1 MESEVIDGNTG
12 QVVVGDGGVAAA
24 RQQLMDEAAK
34 MKAKI
39 GSGGGDKIR
48 LTKKKTFKLPD
59 GQETTPGTP
68 LRVAV
73 LDFVAFKTFFD
84 RPYNDK
90 DKTPPAC
97 FALGATKLIEL
108 VPHAS
113 SPDRQSPTCGVPQ
126 KSGCCPNNEFGTK
139 GGGKICSDHYV
150 LAVTGVDK
158 PDGDMYTLQIPPTSV
173 RYWEACVQQT
183 LAQYPGLLAASLEI
197 WFDPEK
203 DYQMLRFGR
212 PLDNPFLVQH
222 MARRAVASARLLT
235 PPDVSTYEKP
245 AKASR
250 K

>member
-1 MESEVIDGNTG
+1 MSKEAIDAGTG
-12 QVVVGDGGVAAA
+12 VVVGDGGVEAA
-24 RQQLMDEAAK
+24 RKQLMDEAAK

-73 LDFVAFKTFFD
+73 LDFVAYKAFFD
-84 RPYNDK
+84 RPYSDK

-97 FALGATKLIEL
+97 FALAPTKLIEL
-108 VPHAS
+108 VPHPTA
-113 SPDRQSPTCGVPQ
+113 PDRQSPACGQPQ

-139 GGGKICSDHYV
+139 GGGKACGDHYI
-150 LAVTGVDK
+150 LAVTGIGK
-158 PDGDMYTLQIPPTSV
+158 PDEDIYTLQIPPTSV

-183 LAQYPGLLAASLEI
+183 MAQYPGLVAASIEI
-197 WFDPEK
+197 WFDQEK

-212 PLDNPFLVQH
+212 PQDNPWLVQH
-222 MARRAVASARLLT
+222 MARRAGATARLSQA
-235 PPDVSTYEKP
+235 PDVSSYEKP
-245 AKASR
+245 AKAKR
-250 K
+250 